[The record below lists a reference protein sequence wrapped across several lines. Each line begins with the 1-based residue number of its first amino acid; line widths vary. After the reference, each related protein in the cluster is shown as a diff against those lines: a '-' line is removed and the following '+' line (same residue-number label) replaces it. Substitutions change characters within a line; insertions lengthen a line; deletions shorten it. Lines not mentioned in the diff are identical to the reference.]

1 MMNQTKNDKQQIIPD
16 ATPQV
21 NEIADHI
28 HRILVLLGEDPQREG
43 LIKTPMRYAKALW
56 FLTQGYR
63 QSADEIINQ
72 AIFEYAGSK

>member
-43 LIKTPMRYAKALW
+43 LIKTPSATPRLYGFSLRGIGRVPMRLSTRPYLSTPVQK
-56 FLTQGYR
+56 
-63 QSADEIINQ
+63 
-72 AIFEYAGSK
+72 